1 MFNLIKAEFKKLF
14 KRKAIY
20 IVFAIA
26 VAYIFLINGAYKW
39 IEHSSLFNEDYYHS
53 SLLKKADEKALKE
66 LDENDKDDVYLYIS
80 LKSELYVFDY
90 CKNETWRCDYLAN
103 NYTIVEQYFDSL
115 YEPNFIGD
123 KDAAKK
129 NLDDL
134 IEKLNKSTFKEML
147 ISEMN
152 AQKEQLALVEEQIKN
167 SSPNEIRDLN
177 EQKLYLA
184 SEIAKYEMKID
195 KNIESFAVPM
205 NNNIEDYFA
214 AKSIVDSI
222 NNMDANKITDEDK
235 AQLANSKANMAM
247 AKYNIDNNLNPY
259 EFNFPGFMENFI
271 SEYNF
276 IMIIIIV
283 VIAGGIVSDEYH
295 KGTIKQ
301 LLLKPYTRTQILT
314 GKLFLILILI
324 PVAFIALF
332 LINFLVCGIFNGFG
346 DIGQGIAVYNY
357 SKEVIDVYDIFT
369 YNIIMFISKLPTYLF
384 VALLTFGLSTVTQ
397 STIVS
402 IIVPLVFNFIS
413 NVINLLISSYHI
425 KWLRWFI
432 TYIWDFTAYIL
443 HNEYTGDLLNSFKF
457 NIVIFAIYIL
467 VLIIVPYFVFNHRD
481 IKNV

>member
-1 MFNLIKAEFKKLF
+1 MFNLVRAEFKKLF

-26 VAYIFLINGAYKW
+26 IGYIFLINGAYKW
-39 IEHSSLFNEDYYHS
+39 IENSSFLNEDYYHS
-53 SLLKKADEKALKE
+53 SLLKKADEKTLKE

-80 LKSELYVFDY
+80 LKSELYIFDY
-90 CKNETWRCDYLAN
+90 CENETWRCDYLSN

-123 KDAAKK
+123 KEAAKK

-152 AQKEQLALVEEQIKN
+152 EQKTQLAAIEEQIEI

-184 SEIAKYEMKID
+184 NEIAKYEMKID

-205 NNNIEDYFA
+205 NNNIEDYFT
-214 AKSIVDSI
+214 AKSYVDSL
-222 NNMDANKITDEDK
+222 NNMDPNKMTDEDK

-259 EFNFPGFMENFI
+259 EFNLPSFMESFI

-332 LINFLVCGIFNGFG
+332 LVNFLVCGIFNGFG
-346 DIGQGIAVYNY
+346 DVGQGIAVYNY
-357 SKEVIDVYDIFT
+357 AKEVVDIYDIFT
-369 YNIIMFISKLPTYLF
+369 YNILMFISKLPTYLF
-384 VALLTFGLSTVTQ
+384 VALLTFGLSTITQ

-413 NVINLLISSYHI
+413 SVLNLLISSYHI

-432 TYIWDFTAYIL
+432 TYIWDLSSYIF
-443 HNEYTGDLLNSFKF
+443 HNVYAGDLLNSFGF
-457 NIVIFAIYIL
+457 NIGILTIYLL
-467 VLIIVPYFVFNHRD
+467 VLIVLPYLVFKHRD